1 MLIERYSS
9 KFNLK
14 YTIIRFGSLYGE
26 KSNYFNTIKN
36 LIKQGIS
43 KKKIIRNTRGNEI
56 RNYIH
61 IKDAVAICLNLVSQ
75 KYNNKYFNLIGKE
88 KKSMREVVKIIGKE
102 LGIKNIK
109 FKNNP
114 NDYDHYIINPYTYKT
129 RVGKIIKPKKPYK
142 FKNSIRMLIREERKL
157 LKNIL

>member
-1 MLIERYSS
+1 M
-9 KFNLK
+9 N
-14 YTIIRFGSLYGE
+14 
-26 KSNYFNTIKN
+26 
-36 LIKQGIS
+36 
-43 KKKIIRNTRGNEI
+43 
-56 RNYIH
+56 
-61 IKDAVAICLNLVSQ
+61 Q

-142 FKNSIRMLIREERKL
+142 FKNSIRMLIREERNL